1 MEFKYKRILLKLSGE
16 AMAEKIDGNIVNP
29 FDVGFLETM
38 VGVIGKLML
47 SKTVQEAMANLPDR
61 IAGKC

>member
-38 VGVIGKLML
+38 VGVIGKLVEGGVQVGN
-47 SKTVQEAMANLPDR
+47 TVP
-61 IAGKC
+61 CW